1 MMKTTCLFTILLLA
15 VVGCTESRE
24 SLLEKTLA
32 NVENVKFA
40 AYYERAR
47 SWAPGDSLYQ
57 ETLWYQKEYD
67 NPADTTIGASFLTWH
82 AADTTAL
89 YSCYDGRVLMYLDH
103 ENRRVSLD
111 DFSSRSLP
119 FRPVSAPFFNYTRSI
134 LRYLLT
140 TTDSIDV
147 QWLDDSP
154 DSHHLRLTIHE
165 DRQIEF
171 FGHAQRMP
179 ENPFMPLDPTSTY
192 DLWIGKSDNLPRKV
206 KRQMAHDISED
217 SCMLVQ
223 LNEEEASAIH
233 AETYIPSGY
242 EVHYRGEQ
250 GLVPSTHPLLGKPAP
265 AWSLTDAWGKP
276 YSLSDTESRVVVMN
290 FTGIGCG
297 PCYAAIPFLNALPDR
312 FSPGDCEVVSVE
324 CWGHK
329 PHSLRVYADKNKLKY
344 RFFVGSDAIIQDYLG
359 GKRGVPVF
367 VILDDRRIVRKVL
380 IGYNPDSQGRD
391 ILQAVSEVLGK

>member
-1 MMKTTCLFTILLLA
+1 MKTTCLFTILLLA

-32 NVENVKFA
+32 NVENIKSA
-40 AYYERAR
+40 TYYERAR
-47 SWAPGDSLYQ
+47 SWAPGDTLYQ
-57 ETLWYQKEYD
+57 EFMRYQKEYD

-111 DFSSRSLP
+111 DFTSHSLP

-165 DRQIEF
+165 GQQIEF

-179 ENPFMPLDPTSTY
+179 ESPFMSLDPTSTY
-192 DLWIGKSDNLPRKV
+192 DLWIGKSDYLPRKV
-206 KRQMAHDISED
+206 KR
-217 SCMLVQ
+217 
-223 LNEEEASAIH
+223 
-233 AETYIPSGY
+233 
-242 EVHYRGEQ
+242 
-250 GLVPSTHPLLGKPAP
+250 
-265 AWSLTDAWGKP
+265 
-276 YSLSDTESRVVVMN
+276 
-290 FTGIGCG
+290 
-297 PCYAAIPFLNALPDR
+297 
-312 FSPGDCEVVSVE
+312 
-324 CWGHK
+324 
-329 PHSLRVYADKNKLKY
+329 
-344 RFFVGSDAIIQDYLG
+344 
-359 GKRGVPVF
+359 
-367 VILDDRRIVRKVL
+367 
-380 IGYNPDSQGRD
+380 
-391 ILQAVSEVLGK
+391 